1 MNHLKLT
8 TAPLF
13 LVLLVG
19 CAKPGL
25 RSVNPYG
32 TELVEANLSIR
43 TQQLE
48 PSRNLPRSDWQPTL
62 DRVVARILPAARTTC
77 AEVSAWNCDKINQ
90 PIGIIDDPAINAF
103 VDTQHQI
110 SAHAGLLVHAASDE
124 EIAAVLAH
132 EFGHVFARH
141 IEKQQGNATIGMLA
155 AAAAGL
161 VIAGTTG
168 VDVTKEAM
176 EAGYKIGATAYS
188 QASELEADY
197 YAALIL
203 ENSGIDLAHGR
214 NLLLRLARTSGGQT
228 GEGVGVWGEK
238 ARLMAT
244 THPSDNYRIA
254 RWLGVTRSI
263 DAGKQLQGSSPFSR
277 DDDLRQD
284 AWNRLLSGPAGLA
297 SMTRWVNPGNGHSGM
312 FTISKVEYDSMHCG
326 LMCIEISQVD
336 YVQEQQERSLHRS
349 CRAGGEWVS
358 KDPGLCSEEQ
368 LAGDR
373 RTFVGTQYLTEEKEV
388 PALLVLHKD
397 FVQAVDSGSGMVL
410 KEIPYHKIKTA
421 QYSFSEHRRWRAGIA
436 VAVVANVFAAP
447 LFFMKG
453 KKHWLVFETDDEDQV
468 ALHLD
473 KKNYQAILATIESKA
488 KLKIEGFTED

>member
-13 LVLLVG
+13 LVLLAG

-90 PIGIIDDPAINAF
+90 PIRIIDDPAINAF
-103 VDTQHQI
+103 VDPQHQI

-161 VIAGTTG
+161 AIAGTTG

-188 QASELEADY
+188 QASELEAD
-197 YAALIL
+197 
-203 ENSGIDLAHGR
+203 
-214 NLLLRLARTSGGQT
+214 
-228 GEGVGVWGEK
+228 
-238 ARLMAT
+238 
-244 THPSDNYRIA
+244 
-254 RWLGVTRSI
+254 
-263 DAGKQLQGSSPFSR
+263 
-277 DDDLRQD
+277 
-284 AWNRLLSGPAGLA
+284 
-297 SMTRWVNPGNGHSGM
+297 
-312 FTISKVEYDSMHCG
+312 
-326 LMCIEISQVD
+326 
-336 YVQEQQERSLHRS
+336 
-349 CRAGGEWVS
+349 
-358 KDPGLCSEEQ
+358 
-368 LAGDR
+368 
-373 RTFVGTQYLTEEKEV
+373 
-388 PALLVLHKD
+388 
-397 FVQAVDSGSGMVL
+397 
-410 KEIPYHKIKTA
+410 
-421 QYSFSEHRRWRAGIA
+421 WR
-436 VAVVANVFAAP
+436 
-447 LFFMKG
+447 
-453 KKHWLVFETDDEDQV
+453 
-468 ALHLD
+468 
-473 KKNYQAILATIESKA
+473 
-488 KLKIEGFTED
+488 